1 MTVSS
6 KQHAP
11 SDAEVAAIG
20 AGVAG
25 LSAALT
31 LGRAC
36 RRVVL
41 YDHGPPRNA
50 AVAHAHGLLTRDG
63 ASPTELQRIGLE
75 ELAAY
80 DVDVRR
86 AEVLSVERAGD
97 HFEIASTGQSEDGP
111 ASAGPRRTGA
121 PSVKP
126 SAKPSAKHGST
137 TVRAVVLATGVLD
150 VLPEIPGLAALWGDR
165 VVHCP
170 YCDGWER
177 RDQPLA
183 VLGHGH
189 DMVGLALLLCQWSR
203 DVRLVTNGEPLDE
216 EDRAR
221 LASRDLSASMAPG
234 REVVR
239 DGDRVVMRLDGGENV
254 VVHSIFAH
262 AAQRQRSTLPASLGC
277 ALQADSHLVKVSEW
291 GETSVPGVYAVGDMT
306 TLSQQISF
314 GIAAG
319 AAAAVHLNH
328 ALIAGVPAEG
338 TV

>member
-1 MTVSS
+1 MTTD
-6 KQHAP
+6 QHAP
-11 SDAEVAAIG
+11 SDAEVAVIG

-63 ASPTELQRIGLE
+63 ASPTELRRIGLE

-86 AEVLSVERAGD
+86 AEVVSVERAGD
-97 HFEIASTGQSEDGP
+97 HFEIESTDHSKGGP
-111 ASAGPRRTGA
+111 TRAGPRRAGA
-121 PSVKP
+121 PS
-126 SAKPSAKHGST
+126 ATRGSMA
-137 TVRAVVLATGVLD
+137 VRAVILATGVLD

-177 RDQPLA
+177 RNQPLA

-189 DMVGLALLLCQWSR
+189 EMVGLALLLYQWSR
-203 DVRLVTNGEPLDE
+203 DVRLVTNGEPLND
-216 EDRAR
+216 EDRGR
-221 LASRDLSASMAPG
+221 LASRDLSASTASV
-234 REVVR
+234 REIVR
-239 DGDRVVMRLDGGENV
+239 EGDRVVMRLDGGGRKEEV

-277 ALQADSHLVKVSEW
+277 ALQKEPDSHLLKVSEW

-328 ALIAGVPAEG
+328 ALIAGVPAES